1 VKIPGLQTSDVFRCA
16 DKAMYRGKRSG
27 GDRMQVVDATLS

>member
-1 VKIPGLQTSDVFRCA
+1 LRTSDVFRCA
-16 DKAMYRGKRSG
+16 DKAMYRGKKSG